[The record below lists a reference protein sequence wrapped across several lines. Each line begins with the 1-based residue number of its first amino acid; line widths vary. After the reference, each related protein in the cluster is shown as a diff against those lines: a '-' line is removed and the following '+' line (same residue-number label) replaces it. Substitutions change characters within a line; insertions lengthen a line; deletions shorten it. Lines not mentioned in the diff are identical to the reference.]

1 MKTVKDIK
9 ELADILDI
17 SITTISRVLNGK
29 SKQFRISPLTSK
41 KVLDAAK
48 LYNYTPNRYARG
60 LKTTKTGII
69 GLIIPDIS
77 NPFFSDFASNIELE
91 LKEQGYLMI
100 LCDSRDSIDV
110 EEKMIALLKS
120 HKVEGIIIAP
130 VGTAYEHIVQC
141 YDSGTP
147 LVVIDRVF
155 PELHLPYVTSDN
167 FKGALEATSYLISM
181 GHTSIACLQGIPDS
195 RINMERISGYM
206 QALERNNI
214 KVNTQLIL
222 GDNYSIHSGYLN
234 AHKLLELQTRP
245 TAILALS
252 NLISLGAMRAMK
264 EAGIAIPHDMSIIS
278 FDDNPYSEFLWVP
291 MTTINQNKKQI
302 GALAVNILLKKIN
315 DHSDN
320 QESKAFQIYIDAE
333 IVYRDSVLK
342 ISR

>member
-9 ELADILDI
+9 ELAEILNI

-29 SKQFRISPLTSK
+29 SKQFRISPDTSK
-41 KVLDAAK
+41 KVLDAAQ

-77 NPFFSDFASNIELE
+77 NPFFSDFASIIELE
-91 LKEQGYLMI
+91 LKEKGYLMI
-100 LCDSRDSIDV
+100 LCDSRDNIEI
-110 EEKMIALLKS
+110 EEKMISLLMS

-130 VGTAYEHIVQC
+130 VGTTFKHILHC
-141 YDSGTP
+141 NDSGTP

-155 PELHLPYVTSDN
+155 PELDLPFVTSDN
-167 FKGALEATSYLISM
+167 FNGALEATKYLLSM

-195 RINMERISGYM
+195 RINIERVNGYIK
-206 QALERNNI
+206 ALEMNNRKI
-214 KVNTQLIL
+214 NTELIL
-222 GDNYSIHSGYLN
+222 GDNYSINSGYVN
-234 AHKLLELQTRP
+234 MHKLLALNTRP

-252 NLISLGAMRAMK
+252 NLISLGAMRAVK
-264 EAGIAIPHDMSIIS
+264 EIGIRIPHDVSIIS

-302 GALAVNILLKKIN
+302 GCISVDILLKEINGETNDN
-315 DHSDN
+315 DH
-320 QESKAFQIYIDAE
+320 ETSKIYIDAE

-342 ISR
+342 I